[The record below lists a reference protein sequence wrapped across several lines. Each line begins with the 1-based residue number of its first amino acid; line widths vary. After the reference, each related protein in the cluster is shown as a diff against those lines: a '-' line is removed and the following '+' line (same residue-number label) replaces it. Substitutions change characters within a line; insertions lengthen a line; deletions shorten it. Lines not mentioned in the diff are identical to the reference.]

1 VIRPEWLPEQGYTM
15 DPKFSILVPTRQR
28 PDTLLATLATLIWQT
43 GDDYEIVVADNFG
56 DDDVA
61 AVITAAQQ
69 RHPRIRHI
77 RSDRV
82 LPMAENWERGLA
94 ACSGEYVSVLGDDDG
109 FLPSTL
115 DVVRKLIAV
124 TEARVISWEVH
135 TYWWP
140 DTIVTW
146 NKNKLYVSLGHN
158 DVAWIQSRSALVQ
171 TYRDSVAF
179 GALPMIYNG
188 FVHRDVINS
197 VIDRF
202 GAYFVPAFVSPDVAS
217 GIVNL
222 VHTSRFLHS
231 FRPFAVRGNSRR
243 STGSSFWARSLGTE
257 QQNIYLREEGRTI
270 EQLIHRSMT
279 ASKSIGFGIAS
290 TKLHLKDLLFPHDNE
305 LKVDLPSVVQFTIA
319 TLNNDADAYDDNLA
333 EALQLAER
341 IGFTVDPSTIPA
353 KTHAAH
359 RPLQGPRVSGTNV
372 SMGINCDMANVFD
385 IAGAARLAEAMSPE
399 LNVRVVPAAVAE
411 PQDKAS

>member
-1 VIRPEWLPEQGYTM
+1 M

-28 PDTLLATLATLIWQT
+28 PDTLLATLATLIWQP

-56 DDDVA
+56 DEDVA
-61 AVITAAQQ
+61 AVIAAAQQ

-94 ACSGEYVSVLGDDDG
+94 ACTGEYVSVLGDDDG

-124 TEARVISWEVH
+124 TDARVISWEVH

-146 NKNKLYVSLGHN
+146 NKNRLYVSLGHN

-179 GALPMIYNG
+179 GALPMIYNA

-222 VHTSRFLHS
+222 VHTSRYLHS

-257 QQNIYLREEGRTI
+257 QQNIYLREEGKTI
-270 EQLIHRSMT
+270 EQLIHPSMT

-305 LKVDLPSVVQFTIA
+305 LKVDLSTAVQYTIA
-319 TLNNDADAYDDNLA
+319 TLNNDAEAYDDNLA
-333 EALQLAER
+333 EALQLADR

-353 KTHAAH
+353 KTNAPRRA
-359 RPLQGPRVSGTNV
+359 LQGPLVSGPNL

-385 IAGAARLAEAMSPE
+385 IAGAARLAEAMSSE
-399 LNVRVVPAAVAE
+399 LNVRVVPASVAE
-411 PQDKAS
+411 PQNKAS

>member
-1 VIRPEWLPEQGYTM
+1 
-15 DPKFSILVPTRQR
+15 
-28 PDTLLATLATLIWQT
+28 
-43 GDDYEIVVADNFG
+43 
-56 DDDVA
+56 
-61 AVITAAQQ
+61 
-69 RHPRIRHI
+69 
-77 RSDRV
+77 
-82 LPMAENWERGLA
+82 MAENWERGLA
-94 ACSGEYVSVLGDDDG
+94 ACTGEYVSVLGDDDG

-124 TEARVISWEVH
+124 TDARVISWEVH

-146 NKNKLYVSLGHN
+146 NKNRLYVSLGHN

-179 GALPMIYNG
+179 GALPMIYNA

-222 VHTSRFLHS
+222 VHTSRYLHS

-257 QQNIYLREEGRTI
+257 QQNIYLREEGKTI
-270 EQLIHRSMT
+270 EQLIHPSMT

-305 LKVDLPSVVQFTIA
+305 LKVDLSTAVQYTIA
-319 TLNNDADAYDDNLA
+319 TLNNDAEAYDDNLA
-333 EALQLAER
+333 EALQLADR

-353 KTHAAH
+353 KTNAPRRA
-359 RPLQGPRVSGTNV
+359 LQGPLVSGPNL

-385 IAGAARLAEAMSPE
+385 IAGAARLAEAMSSE
-399 LNVRVVPAAVAE
+399 LNVRVVPASVAE
-411 PQDKAS
+411 PQNKAS